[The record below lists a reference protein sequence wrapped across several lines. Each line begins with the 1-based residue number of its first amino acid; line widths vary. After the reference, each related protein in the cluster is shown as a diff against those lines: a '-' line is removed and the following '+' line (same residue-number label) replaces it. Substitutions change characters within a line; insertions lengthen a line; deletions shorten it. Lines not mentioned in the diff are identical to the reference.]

1 MKLIFLYSCG
11 LLLVA
16 CHSSTRDN
24 NAKTLRDCSYVIST
38 QYVKDYLASTSVPHF
53 DYFTAEP
60 DISIVNGRYTV
71 KYHFTANNSAGD
83 QIQSNYICD
92 LTYSG
97 GPPEHKE
104 NWELKAL
111 QVDGTTLAGNFGVP
125 EKEVSANTAAKDLI
139 QKYYHIEKTSGN
151 GYYLKIYVYL
161 TDKSKLQDAN
171 AAICKQYEG
180 KYSQVL
186 DIWYLDKKNFADY
199 YIKAIDDKGISDA
212 AFEKIDKHL
221 ICTYEQSA
229 GQTGTF
235 EMNQQN

>member
-1 MKLIFLYSCG
+1 MKQTFFYTCG
-11 LLLVA
+11 LLLLA
-16 CHSSTRDN
+16 CHSSSRDN
-24 NAKTLRDCSYVIST
+24 NAKTLKEYSYLIST

-60 DISIVNGRYTV
+60 DVSIVNGRYTV
-71 KYHFTANNSAGD
+71 KYHFTANNSVGD

-92 LTYSG
+92 LKYRG
-97 GPPEHKE
+97 GAPEQKE
-104 NWELKAL
+104 NWELEAL
-111 QVDGTTLAGNFGVP
+111 QVDGATLAGTFGVP
-125 EKEVSANTAAKDLI
+125 EKEVSANTATDDPI

-171 AAICKQYEG
+171 AAICRQYDG

-199 YIKAIDDKGISDA
+199 YISIIDNKNISDA

-221 ICTYEQSA
+221 ICTYEQFS
-229 GQTGTF
+229 GQTGAF
-235 EMNQQN
+235 DMNQ